1 MTLYRAK
8 ARVRYL
14 RAYFNRLW
22 QWLKWTAYW
31 QSIRPQLTEVPL
43 RNLAFE
49 KALADN
55 QRVKIGSIKL
65 PIDKRIRRFC
75 RPQLLALGKKTSGT

>member
-31 QSIRPQLTEVPL
+31 QSLHHRLTEVPP

-49 KALADN
+49 KALDDKH
-55 QRVKIGSIKL
+55 RVKIGSVKL
-65 PIDKRIRRFC
+65 HYR
-75 RPQLLALGKKTSGT
+75 